1 MEMMKVFVN
10 EDDKALLLC
19 PHCGTR
25 RTVNVA
31 QFKNRKTPLRVKC
44 LCRSAFNVQLEC
56 RRGSRKDTYSQG
68 YYRKLPEDKEW
79 GKILIRN
86 VSRLGI
92 GFVTLTTHNV
102 KSGDQIRITLTSDN
116 VDQGDI
122 DKEATVRFVK
132 DKYLGC
138 EFAEPLHLEEE
149 ALPFH
154 LMI

>member
-1 MEMMKVFVN
+1 MKIMKVFVN
-10 EDDKALLLC
+10 QDDKALLLC

-25 RTVNVA
+25 RKVNVEK
-31 QFKNRKTPLRVKC
+31 FKNRKEPLKVR
-44 LCRSAFNVQLEC
+44 CRCQSAFNVQLES
-56 RRGSRKDTYSQG
+56 RRSSRKETYSQG
-68 YYRKLPEDKEW
+68 YYRKLPEDNEW

-116 VDQGDI
+116 VNQGDI
-122 DKEATVRFVK
+122 DKDATVKFVK

-138 EFAEPLHLEEE
+138 EFTEPLHLEE